1 MPGFEE
7 GAFFADRYEIKSQLG
22 RGGMGMV
29 YLAKDWKNERQVALK
44 TLLPK
49 YAQLPQ
55 AVARFEREISAAG
68 RIDHPAVVKIYD
80 SGKVDGTLY
89 YAMEYVD
96 GKSVRSWMRERKKK
110 GKRVGLNSTVRI
122 LGMVCGALEKAHEF
136 TIHRDLS
143 PENVMVSR
151 DGQVKLLDFGLAK
164 LIETD
169 QDLTR
174 VGVTLGKI
182 QYSSPEQRAD
192 AKHVDHRTDIY
203 ALGVMFYELLSGE
216 LPMPGVKLKKLV
228 PWLTPAGEAF
238 VAKAMADDPSARF
251 QSAREFKDAMM
262 VLYEQ
267 AREIERTAEGKAP
280 KASDDVSAPTPME
293 ASGGLRFESGSTAPN
308 PSAGGAAARKSVPV
322 AAPVKTG
329 LFARIRAALA
339 RLGRRWGR

>member
-29 YLAKDWKNERQVALK
+29 YLARDWKGEREVALK

-55 AVARFEREISAAG
+55 AVARFEREITAAG

-96 GKSVRSWMRERKKK
+96 GKSVRSWMRERKKR
-110 GKRVGLNSTVRI
+110 GKKVGLNSTVRI
-122 LGMVCGALEKAHEF
+122 LGMVCGALEKAHKF

-143 PENVMVSR
+143 PENVMVTR

-164 LIETD
+164 LIEID

-192 AKHVDHRTDIY
+192 AKHVDLRTDLY

-228 PWLTPAGEAF
+228 PWLPPSGEAF
-238 VAKAMADDPSARF
+238 VEKAMANDPAVRF
-251 QSAREFKDAMM
+251 QTAREFKEAMM
-262 VLYEQ
+262 VVYEQ
-267 AREIERTAEGKAP
+267 CRDIERAAEGKAP
-280 KASDDVSAPTPME
+280 KSADAASAPTPVE
-293 ASGGLRFESGSTAPN
+293 ASRGLRFESGSASP
-308 PSAGGAAARKSVPV
+308 GPV
-322 AAPVKTG
+322 AAP
-329 LFARIRAALA
+329 ARKSAAVLPLPRQIGRLARLRAALA
-339 RLGRRWGR
+339 RVLRLRRC

>member
-29 YLAKDWKNERQVALK
+29 YLAKDWKGEKQVALK

-55 AVARFEREISAAG
+55 AVARFTREIEAVR
-68 RIDHPAVVKIYD
+68 RIDHAAVVKIYD

-96 GKSVRSWMRERKKK
+96 GKSVRSWMRERKKR
-110 GKRVGLNSTVRI
+110 GKHVGLNSTVRI
-122 LGMVCGALEKAHEF
+122 LGMICGALEKAHEF

-143 PENVMVSR
+143 PENVMVTR

-164 LIETD
+164 LIESD

-192 AKHVDHRTDIY
+192 AKNVDHRTDLY

-216 LPMPGVKLKKLV
+216 LPMPGVKLKTLV
-228 PWLTPAGEAF
+228 PWLTPAGEVF
-238 VAKAMADDPSARF
+238 VEKSMANEPDDRF
-251 QSAREFKDAMM
+251 QSAREFRDAMM
-262 VLYEQ
+262 QIYEE
-267 AREIERTAEGKAP
+267 AKNLERGDVKLPADLAAGLTPLEG
-280 KASDDVSAPTPME
+280 SA
-293 ASGGLRFESGSTAPN
+293 GLRFESGTAPQS
-308 PSAGGAAARKSVPV
+308 PAGGSK
-322 AAPVKTG
+322 PVKPAPPKSTPRRAG
-329 LFARIRAALA
+329 IGARLRAWWGRIR
-339 RLGRRWGR
+339 RR

>member
-7 GAFFADRYEIKSQLG
+7 GAFFADRYEIKRQLG

-29 YLAKDWKNERQVALK
+29 YLAKDWKAEREVALK

-55 AVARFEREISAAG
+55 AVARFEREVTAAG

-80 SGKVDGTLY
+80 SGKSDGTLY

-143 PENVMVSR
+143 PENVMVTR

-192 AKHVDHRTDIY
+192 AKHVDSRTDIY

-216 LPMPGVKLKKLV
+216 LPLPGEKLKKYV
-228 PWLTPAGEAF
+228 SWLPPSGEAF
-238 VAKAMADDPSARF
+238 VAKAMAYDPANRF
-251 QSAREFKDAMM
+251 QTAREFRDAMM
-262 VLYEQ
+262 ALYEECKQ
-267 AREIERTAEGKAP
+267 LERSAEGRA
-280 KASDDVSAPTPME
+280 ADAASAPTPVD
-293 ASGGLRFESGSTAPN
+293 ATSGGLRFDSGSAQLPKMGDSVRMEQPAPAK
-308 PSAGGAAARKSVPV
+308 PRGW
-322 AAPVKTG
+322 
-329 LFARIRAALA
+329 FARLRALF
-339 RLGRRWGR
+339 RRKRGE

>member
-7 GAFFADRYEIKSQLG
+7 GAFFADRYEIKSALG

-29 YLAKDWKNERQVALK
+29 HLAKDWKSDRQVALK

-55 AVARFEREISAAG
+55 AVARFEREISAVR
-68 RIDHPAVVKIYD
+68 RIDHPAVIKIYD
-80 SGKVDGTLY
+80 SGKIEGTLY

-96 GKSVRSWMRERKKK
+96 GKSVRSWMRERKKR
-110 GKRVGLNSTVRI
+110 GKNVGLKSTVRI

-143 PENVMVSR
+143 PENVMVTR

-174 VGVTLGKI
+174 VGVTLGKL

-192 AKHVDHRTDIY
+192 AKHVDSRTDLY

-216 LPMPGVKLKKLV
+216 LPMPGVKLKTLV
-228 PWLTPAGEAF
+228 PWLPPAGVTF
-238 VAKAMADDPSARF
+238 VERAMANKPEDRF
-251 QSAREFKDAMM
+251 QTAREFREAMM
-262 VLYEQ
+262 IVYEQ
-267 AREIERTAEGKAP
+267 SKDLELAADGKAP
-280 KASDDVSAPTPME
+280 RVDAAGGPTPLE
-293 ASGGLRFESGSTAPN
+293 VSGGIRFESGSARSTA
-308 PSAGGAAARKSVPV
+308 SLK
-322 AAPVKTG
+322 APVESPRTPTPVP
-329 LFARIRAALA
+329 ARRGGWRGAWAKVAGIFQ
-339 RLGRRWGR
+339 RRR

>member
-7 GAFFADRYEIKSQLG
+7 GAFFADRYEIKSPLG

-29 YLAKDWKNERQVALK
+29 HLAKDWKTDRQVALK

-55 AVARFEREISAAG
+55 AVARFEREISAVK

-96 GKSVRSWMRERKKK
+96 GKSVRSWMRERKKR
-110 GKRVGLNSTVRI
+110 GKNVGLGSTVRI

-143 PENVMVSR
+143 PENVMVTR
-151 DGQVKLLDFGLAK
+151 DGEVKLLDFGLAK

-174 VGVTLGKI
+174 VGITLGKL

-192 AKHVDHRTDIY
+192 AKHVDSRTDLY

-216 LPMPGVKLKKLV
+216 LPIGTVKLKTLV
-228 PWLTPAGEAF
+228 PWLPPSGEAF
-238 VAKAMADDPSARF
+238 VEKAMAKNPDDRF
-251 QSAREFKDAMM
+251 QTAREFREAMM
-262 VLYEQ
+262 IVYEQ
-267 AREIERTAEGKAP
+267 SKDLERAADGKAP
-280 KASDDVSAPTPME
+280 KADAASGPTPLE
-293 ASGGLRFESGSTAPN
+293 ISGGLRFESGSAKLAEP
-308 PSAGGAAARKSVPV
+308 AARAVRPNAVEVAVPQTQ
-322 AAPVKTG
+322 K
-329 LFARIRAALA
+329 RAWRWRSLWM
-339 RLGRRWGR
+339 RVFGRFRRR

>member
-7 GAFFADRYEIKSQLG
+7 GAFFADRYEIKTQLG

-29 YLAKDWKNERQVALK
+29 YLAKDWKAERQVALK

-55 AVARFEREISAAG
+55 AVARFEREVSAAG

-89 YAMEYVD
+89 YAMEYVE

-143 PENVMVSR
+143 PENVMVTR

-216 LPMPGVKLKKLV
+216 LPMPGVKLKKYV
-228 PWLTPAGEAF
+228 HWLPPSGEAF
-238 VAKAMADDPSARF
+238 VEKAMAHNAADRF
-251 QSAREFKDAMM
+251 QSAREFREAMM
-262 VLYEQ
+262 ALYEECR
-267 AREIERTAEGKAP
+267 ALERAAEGKAS
-280 KASDDVSAPTPME
+280 ASADVASGATPLE
-293 ASGGLRFESGSTAPN
+293 VSGGLRFESGPTAPVARSES
-308 PSAGGAAARKSVPV
+308 PAPARPEPGWFKRMTSALV
-322 AAPVKTG
+322 
-329 LFARIRAALA
+329 
-339 RLGRRWGR
+339 RLLPRRRR

>member
-7 GAFFADRYEIKSQLG
+7 GAFFADRYEIKTQLG

-29 YLAKDWKNERQVALK
+29 YLAKDWKSEKQVALK

-55 AVARFEREISAAG
+55 AVARFEREIEAVR

-80 SGKVDGTLY
+80 SGKNNGTLY

-96 GKSVRSWMRERKKK
+96 GKSVRSWMRERKKR

-122 LGMVCGALEKAHEF
+122 LGMICGALEKAHEF

-143 PENVMVSR
+143 PENVMVTR

-164 LIETD
+164 LIESN

-192 AKHVDHRTDIY
+192 AKHVDHRTDLY

-216 LPMPGVKLKKLV
+216 LPMPGVKLNSLV
-228 PWLTPAGEAF
+228 PWLPPSGEAF
-238 VAKAMADDPSARF
+238 VEKAMANDPEDRY
-251 QSAREFKDAMM
+251 QSAREFREAMM
-262 VLYEQ
+262 LVYEQ
-267 AREIERTAEGKAP
+267 CKEIERAAEGRPPNIDPA
-280 KASDDVSAPTPME
+280 ATPTPLE
-293 ASGGLRFESGSTAPN
+293 GSAGLRFEPSPLSPSPAGISKQAKADAPK
-308 PSAGGAAARKSVPV
+308 AAAKRGGVV
-322 AAPVKTG
+322 ER
-329 LFARIRAALA
+329 LRAW
-339 RLGRRWGR
+339 WGRVRQR